1 MKRSLGAKT
10 FVYPAPVLMVGTYDE
25 YGRAN
30 LMAAAWGGV
39 CCSKPPCVS
48 IALRKA
54 TYTYTNL
61 LTRKAFTLGIPGE
74 DQLREADYLGIY
86 SGRDEDKLAALGL
99 TAVKSKRVDAP
110 YAEEFRLVL
119 ECELRHDL
127 KLGLHTLFVGEILD
141 VMAEDDILAAD
152 GKPDLAK
159 LKPLVYAPVNRQYHA
174 WGDRLGK
181 AFSVGMRKD

>member
-1 MKRSLGAKT
+1 MKQSLGAKT
-10 FVYPAPVLMVGTYDE
+10 TVYPAPVLMVGTYDE

-61 LTRKAFTLGIPGE
+61 VVRRAFTLGIPSE
-74 DQLREADYLGIY
+74 DQVREADYVGIY

-99 TAVKSKRVDAP
+99 TAVKSKLVDAP

-119 ECELRHDL
+119 ECDL
-127 KLGLHTLFVGEILD
+127 IHQLELGLHTLFVGQVQD
-141 VMAEDDILAAD
+141 VKADAGVVSAD
-152 GKPDLAK
+152 GKPDLDK
-159 LKPLVYAPVNRQYHA
+159 LRPLVYAPVNREYHA
-174 WGDRLGK
+174 WGERLGK
-181 AFSVGMRKD
+181 AFSVGMRKE

>member
-10 FVYPAPVLMVGTYDE
+10 FVYPAPVMMLGTYDE
-25 YGRAN
+25 YGRAT

-61 LTRKAFTLGIPGE
+61 MVRKAFTLGIPGE
-74 DQLREADYLGIY
+74 DQLREADYCGIY

-99 TAVKSKRVDAP
+99 TAVKAERVDAP

-119 ECELRHDL
+119 ECELRHHL
-127 KLGLHTLFVGEILD
+127 ELGLHTLFVGEVLD
-141 VMAEDDILAAD
+141 AKADEAVVAGD

-159 LKPLVYAPVNRQYHA
+159 LRPLVYAPVHREYHA

-181 AFSVGMRKD
+181 AFSVGMRKA